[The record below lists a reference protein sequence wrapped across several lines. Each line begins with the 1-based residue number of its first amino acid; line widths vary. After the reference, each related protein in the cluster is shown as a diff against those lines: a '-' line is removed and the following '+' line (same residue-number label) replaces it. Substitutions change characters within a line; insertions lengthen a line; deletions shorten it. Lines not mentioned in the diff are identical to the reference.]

1 MSAIGTLHQALS
13 RRRSNPL
20 PAILIGLGVIITAVF
35 TVLAFLEASRTE
47 PVVILARDVPYGQP
61 ISADDLTVV
70 LLPRHRP
77 VQLTGISSPTLAI
90 GKYAARHLAANDL
103 LQPSMLME
111 HAPTQPVY
119 PNGEA
124 LTAGMVAV
132 PFGTETIGPLTH
144 RDRIN
149 IGFNDPNGSPDVC
162 DQAQRAAEGRQP
174 TVVPPSSPLQPRP
187 YACRLLSG
195 VRVLYV
201 DTEAG
206 TAYLELTPYQSH
218 TLWALQA
225 AGLPLWGERY
235 GSDSPVLPALDR
247 LDIGQITVEEL
258 GRSTTS
264 LPDEAQP

>member
-20 PAILIGLGVIITAVF
+20 PAILIGLGLLITAVF
-35 TVLAFLEASRTE
+35 TVIAFMEASRSE
-47 PVVILARDVPYGQP
+47 PVVILARDVPYGQQ
-61 ISADDLTVV
+61 ISADDLAVV

-77 VQLTGISSPTLAI
+77 VQLTGISSPALAV
-90 GKYAARHLAANDL
+90 GQYAARHLAANDL

-124 LTAGMVAV
+124 LTSGMVAV
-132 PFGTETIGPLTH
+132 PFSTETIGPLTH

-149 IGFNDPNGSPDVC
+149 IGFSDPNGSPDVC
-162 DQAQRAAEGRQP
+162 DQARQAAEGREP
-174 TVVPPSSPLQPRP
+174 TVNPPASPLQPRP

-195 VRVLYV
+195 ARVLYV
-201 DTEAG
+201 DGEAG
-206 TAYLELTPYQSH
+206 IAYLELTPYQSH
-218 TLWALQA
+218 VIQAVQA

-235 GSDSPVLPALDR
+235 GSDSPILPALDR

-258 GRSTTS
+258 VAPA
-264 LPDEAQP
+264 LAVDDVQP